1 MIVHPFPEPA
11 PHRHPY
17 RRLCS
22 FAPASL
28 HVYRRA
34 LLRRFGLP
42 AGNRPAAVLDA
53 VARALLQA
61 RVS

>member
-1 MIVHPFPEPA
+1 MIVHLFPEPV

-34 LLRRFGLP
+34 HIRRIGLP

>member
-1 MIVHPFPEPA
+1 MIVHLFPEAA

-34 LLRRFGLP
+34 LIRRIGLP
-42 AGNRPAAVLDA
+42 AANRPAAVLDA

>member
-1 MIVHPFPEPA
+1 MIVHLFPEPV

-34 LLRRFGLP
+34 PIRRIGLP

>member
-1 MIVHPFPEPA
+1 MIVHLFPESA

-17 RRLCS
+17 RRLCH

-34 LLRRFGLP
+34 LIRRIGLP